1 MFSPLQFDGLAD
13 SIEPTP
19 RSIAVPECLGQI
31 VKVDELPITVD
42 PGRDDSESVK
52 TRISFVVVFGYRKVN
67 QLAS

>member
-1 MFSPLQFDGLAD
+1 MA
-13 SIEPTP
+13 E
-19 RSIAVPECLGQI
+19 PECVGQI
-31 VKVDELPITVD
+31 VNVDGLPVAVD